1 MKSRH
6 ALVEGKL
13 IDLKGAVYRILK
25 KAARLKA
32 IGGDE
37 KTAMMLLQMKI
48 AIQTGLPIAEYGP
61 DTIDNPE
68 DIKRVLKVIR
78 SPIIGLK
85 DFEI

>member
-6 ALVEGKL
+6 ALIEGKL
-13 IDLKGAVYRILK
+13 VDLKGAVHRILK

-48 AIQTGLPIAEYGP
+48 GIQTGLPMAEYGP
-61 DTIDNPE
+61 DTLDSPE
-68 DIKRVLKVIR
+68 DVKRVLEVIR
-78 SPIIGLK
+78 SPIVGLK
-85 DFEI
+85 DFEL